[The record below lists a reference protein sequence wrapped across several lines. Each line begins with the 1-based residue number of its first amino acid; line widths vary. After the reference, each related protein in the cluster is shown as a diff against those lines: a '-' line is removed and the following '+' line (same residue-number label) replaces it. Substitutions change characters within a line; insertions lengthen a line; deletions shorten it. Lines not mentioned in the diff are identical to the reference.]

1 MRESQTKRL
10 DKLSNWKKLLR
21 KLEIICAQRHW
32 RFLLGSDRPNW
43 PQAIRSAGGMHTEA
57 AIFFVRSPRVAQTSD
72 SRSRRAQQAAG
83 AKESMCEEAGGRK
96 IDGR

>member
-1 MRESQTKRL
+1 MRESQTKKL

-43 PQAIRSAGGMHTEA
+43 LQAIRSAGGMHTEA
-57 AIFFVRSPRVAQTSD
+57 AIFFVRSPRVPKHPIQG
-72 SRSRRAQQAAG
+72 AAG
-83 AKESMCEEAGGRK
+83 RNKRRGRKRACARKQEGGR
-96 IDGR
+96 